1 MADAWDAVPGYVCQF
16 PISLRPSAD
25 PAAFEQAMVGLVM
38 PQLRLLQRDFPGL
51 TMEHTLLRANKAR
64 GSLRYLWQVAMDGL
78 QPLAAAGGA
87 HGYDRATQTLEAAL
101 LQAVEPWGALGR
113 RSVLLRV
120 GGAVL

>member
-1 MADAWDAVPGYVCQF
+1 
-16 PISLRPSAD
+16 
-25 PAAFEQAMVGLVM
+25 
-38 PQLRLLQRDFPGL
+38 
-51 TMEHTLLRANKAR
+51 MEHTLLRANKAR